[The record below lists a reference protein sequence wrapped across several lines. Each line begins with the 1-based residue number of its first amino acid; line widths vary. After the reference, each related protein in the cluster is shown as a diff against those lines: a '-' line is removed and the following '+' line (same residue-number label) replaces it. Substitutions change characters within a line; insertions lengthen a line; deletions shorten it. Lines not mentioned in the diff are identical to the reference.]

1 MFIKLFPKI
10 NFWPTFLTIRLKKL
24 ARKLWMSSLYC
35 KTLWFHDIFF
45 SFFRSAIYMIM
56 GANIGT
62 SVTSTIVALTQ
73 IGNVDQFQRAFSA
86 AVVHDFFNWLT
97 VSLLM
102 VTEVTTGMLF
112 VSYYLFWGP
121 IIYFFDGR
129 CPSRH
134 KQSFFT

>member
-1 MFIKLFPKI
+1 
-10 NFWPTFLTIRLKKL
+10 
-24 ARKLWMSSLYC
+24 
-35 KTLWFHDIFF
+35 
-45 SFFRSAIYMIM
+45 MIM

-102 VTEVTTGMLF
+102 LTEVTTGMLF

-129 CPSRH
+129 TPSRH
-134 KQSFFT
+134 KESFFI